1 MSIKFYGRRYSVL
14 SEVGI
19 VPSYLMGLK
28 IEKLRLNIKK
38 YLRASHKRFLQD
50 SVIKLASIYK
60 KKQKTNVIF

>member
-1 MSIKFYGRRYSVL
+1 
-14 SEVGI
+14 
-19 VPSYLMGLK
+19 MGLK

-60 KKQKTNVIF
+60 KNRKLMLFF